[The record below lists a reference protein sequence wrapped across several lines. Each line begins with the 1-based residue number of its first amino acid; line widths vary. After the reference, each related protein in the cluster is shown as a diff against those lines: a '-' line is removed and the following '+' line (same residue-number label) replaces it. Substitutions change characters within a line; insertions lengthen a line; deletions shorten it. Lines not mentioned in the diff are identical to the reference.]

1 MRQNYANIGRQS
13 ICWTDFDIDIAG
25 SNPKVSTCSNTLNDS
40 FEGVMRL
47 FEVSAPFNMCMSFQM
62 VEHPSFFQMIKSAQP
77 HSVLL
82 FIFW

>member
-1 MRQNYANIGRQS
+1 MI
-13 ICWTDFDIDIAG
+13 
-25 SNPKVSTCSNTLNDS
+25 PLK
-40 FEGVMRL
+40 GVMHL